1 MNPTSAPTQAL
12 QGSPGLVPQFEQI
25 LRKDGFYA
33 NFYIAAA
40 APVPA
45 AGCTVPIFVAFFPCQ
60 VISVAIS
67 WNPAGTGTAAIQ
79 VEQLPIGTAPGSGNG
94 MLAAGAYPI
103 SGTANTPVFFG
114 AISEINSGTTV
125 GLNTAN
131 CTLTRGQALGIHT
144 TGTLTSVTS
153 ITVSVF
159 LIPLNKGSY
168 QTT

>member
-79 VEQLPIGTAPGSGNG
+79 VEQLP
-94 MLAAGAYPI
+94 LAQLQVVETGCLQREPTRSAGLP
-103 SGTANTPVFFG
+103 
-114 AISEINSGTTV
+114 
-125 GLNTAN
+125 
-131 CTLTRGQALGIHT
+131 TLLFSLELFQE
-144 TGTLTSVTS
+144 S
-153 ITVSVF
+153 IQE
-159 LIPLNKGSY
+159 LR
-168 QTT
+168 